1 MKTLTKVLP
10 TLLLMFLGTPAE
22 AALRVVSTI
31 PDLGAIAAEVGGDL
45 VQVQSLVKPTQDPH
59 FVDPKPSFV
68 LDLNRADLLL
78 VVGME
83 LETGWLAPLVNSA
96 RNASIQL
103 GGDGYLD
110 CSKLIVPREVEQPDR
125 AKGDIHPGG
134 NPHYWFDP
142 RNGLLLADG
151 MAARLA
157 RLDPANAPQYQARCA
172 DFKARLQARMVVWKE
187 ALAPL
192 QGRQVVVYHRSFVY
206 LMDFLGFTEVGALE
220 PKPGIPPGPSHVAQ
234 LVERAKLQKV
244 DLMIQEGFYPVE
256 LSRIFA
262 QQSGARLVLVP
273 TMVGAQGT
281 KTYIELVDRIV
292 DLLKQP

>member
-1 MKTLTKVLP
+1 MMTLAKGLGA
-10 TLLLMFLGTPAE
+10 LLLMLLCAPAQ

-31 PDLGAIAAEVGGDL
+31 PDLAAIASEVGGPL

-83 LETGWLAPLVNSA
+83 LEAGWLAPLVNSA
-96 RNASIQL
+96 RNPAIQL
-103 GGDGYLD
+103 GGSGYLD

-151 MAARLA
+151 IAARLA
-157 RLDPANAPQYQARCA
+157 QLDPTNAPTYRARCA
-172 DFKARLQARMVVWKE
+172 DFKARLQTRME
-187 ALAPL
+187 AWRQTWAPL
-192 QGRQVVVYHRSFVY
+192 RGRSVVVYHRSFVY
-206 LMDFLGFTEVGALE
+206 LLDYLGLVEVGALE

-234 LVERAKLQKV
+234 LVQQAKVRKV
-244 DLMIQEGFYPVE
+244 DLVLQEAFYPQE
-256 LSRIFA
+256 LSRLFA
-262 QQSGARLVLVP
+262 QQSGARLVVLP

-281 KTYIELVDRIV
+281 KDYL
-292 DLLKQP
+292 DLLDRLVELLK